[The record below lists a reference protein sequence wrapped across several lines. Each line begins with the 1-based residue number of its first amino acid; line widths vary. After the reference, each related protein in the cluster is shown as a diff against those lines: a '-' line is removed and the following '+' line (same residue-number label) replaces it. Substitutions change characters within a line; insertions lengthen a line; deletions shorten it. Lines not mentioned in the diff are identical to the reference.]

1 MYSKRYVTVQFKLS
15 RPKEQKRVVYVGQIP
30 IKLGKRY
37 LYNRFKEFG
46 TIQSLTLHKKPEY
59 IKIITKYNQF
69 IFTHLYIY
77 IFIFYSFRVYYAFV
91 TYSENSEADR
101 AITHGNDD
109 KSQVQLDI
117 RFGERKQTQTPYYD
131 LGE

>member
-1 MYSKRYVTVQFKLS
+1 MIIILVTEQMLLRKDHNIIKMHEPLFKGNADTHYCLIILESIFKRFVTVQIKLS

-59 IKIITKYNQF
+59 IKITIKYKQF
-69 IFTHLYIY
+69 IFTYFFYI
-77 IFIFYSFRVYYAFV
+77 
-91 TYSENSEADR
+91 
-101 AITHGNDD
+101 
-109 KSQVQLDI
+109 L
-117 RFGERKQTQTPYYD
+117 
-131 LGE
+131 